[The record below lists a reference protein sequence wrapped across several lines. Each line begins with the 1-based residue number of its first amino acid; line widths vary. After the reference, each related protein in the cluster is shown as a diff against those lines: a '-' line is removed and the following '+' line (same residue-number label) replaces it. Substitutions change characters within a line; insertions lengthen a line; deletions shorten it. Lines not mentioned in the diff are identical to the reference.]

1 MLDEF
6 FNRAAYN
13 GYLFRVAVHRNIG
26 CLEFKAYLFLIRKL
40 VVLYHV
46 IQCMKIVFINSEFL
60 FKDLGGS
67 LTFNVIVA
75 LTTEQ
80 NHCYDSGYHHS
91 ENSCKH
97 LIP

>member
-1 MLDEF
+1 
-6 FNRAAYN
+6 
-13 GYLFRVAVHRNIG
+13 
-26 CLEFKAYLFLIRKL
+26 
-40 VVLYHV
+40 
-46 IQCMKIVFINSEFL
+46 MKIVFINSEFL
-60 FKDLGGS
+60 FKDLGDS

-75 LTTEQ
+75 LATEQ